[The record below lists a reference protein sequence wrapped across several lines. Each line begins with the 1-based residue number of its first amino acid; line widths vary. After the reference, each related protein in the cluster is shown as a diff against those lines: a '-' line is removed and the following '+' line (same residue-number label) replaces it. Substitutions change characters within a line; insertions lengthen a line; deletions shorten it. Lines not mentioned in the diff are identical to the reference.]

1 MTTCTRLS
9 AILLAVAA
17 WLPAAEPLLKPGD
30 RVAVIGD
37 SITEQKQYSRF
48 IEVYLLAS
56 SGVAD
61 LDIAQFGWGGER
73 AGGWVNRG
81 LKSIDWFKPTVATT
95 CYGMN
100 DGSYTTYTD
109 AIGKTYRDATAA
121 YTELMKKAGV
131 REIVLGSPGVV
142 DTITWRNPVGA
153 AVYNKNLEKLGELG
167 KEVAAEKGVRHA
179 DVHHPMLE
187 AMAKAKAAYGEK
199 YHVGGGDGVH
209 PDQNGH
215 LLMAAAFLSALGC
228 DGEIAHITLA
238 ADGTAT
244 ASAGH
249 TVSKAEKGAVELDS
263 TRWPY
268 VLTGD
273 GKSPNSTRGI
283 APHTDFIEKLDRFV
297 VAMPDCP
304 WPKAK
309 LTWGDKEVVVDGAQ
323 LKAGVNLMALFTA
336 TPFDAPMDGLHKA
349 VAAQQEL
356 ETALVKGL
364 INVNWRDRIDADAAS
379 KALLQQLID
388 RQVVIRNEKMA
399 AVRALLKPVHHRI
412 AVSAAP

>member
-1 MTTCTRLS
+1 MSTCARLS
-9 AILLAVAA
+9 AILLALAA
-17 WLPAAEPLLKPGD
+17 WLPAADPLLKPGD

-61 LDIAQFGWGGER
+61 LDVAQFGWGGER

-100 DGSYTTYTD
+100 DGNYTTYTD

-121 YTELMKKAGV
+121 YTEQLKKAGV

-142 DTITWRNPVGA
+142 DSVTWRNPIGA

-167 KEVAAEKGVRHA
+167 KEVASEKGVRHA

-187 AMAKAKAAYGEK
+187 AMAKAKAAYGDK

-228 DGEIAHITLA
+228 DGEIGRITLA

-249 TVSKAEKGAVELDS
+249 IVTKAENGAVELDS
-263 TRWPY
+263 ARWPY
-268 VLTGD
+268 VLGGD
-273 GKSPNSTRGI
+273 GKSPNSTRSI

-336 TPFDAPMDGLHKA
+336 TPFDAAMDGLHKA
-349 VAAQQEL
+349 VAAQQEF
-356 ETALVKGL
+356 ETTLVKGL
-364 INVNWRDRIDADAAS
+364 INVGWRDRIDADAAS